1 MPPASALA
9 GLPTASALPNPAS
22 SGAGVNPPGIAQLQ
36 PGTTRLPSGTTRL
49 PSGNTRLPS
58 GNTRLPSGNVQ
69 LPSGNTRLPAGSI
82 TQILT
87 PNGEITNPN
96 VGIPPVLPV
105 TSVSATLANLLPLA
119 NSELGHSAGGVYVG
133 DGRPPVPYKLAQ
145 KIRRWEFV
153 DMGELLPE
161 FWCSY
166 RDDEGAV
173 KRPSSSRR
181 TRKVT
186 EIFTWVQCFNTYVSV
201 LAPAHPETIP
211 ELMAYMSTIVRT
223 SQDFSGLAWVRYD
236 AGFRRQAALT
246 GNRMWSQINA
256 TLYTLCFAGNALATT
271 RCELCFASSH
281 SAAECEQRGEA
292 DPEMPT
298 RMKAIETAVL
308 ALTAKQGRSGG
319 PARSSGEACRLWNR
333 NSCSFPR
340 CKHLHICSRCS
351 GNHQAL
357 SCPMSTPQQGTQT
370 FGKVSSNVNLQR
382 FGSRPY

>member
-1 MPPASALA
+1 MTEYRVPHIITLAKLCVGRACQGGACLNAQYYIPCRRDNLMPYVVPPPPPPLGIGIMPPPSALA

-22 SGAGVNPPGIAQLQ
+22 SEAGVNPPGVAQLQ
-36 PGTTRLPSGTTRL
+36 PGTTRLP
-49 PSGNTRLPS
+49 
-58 GNTRLPSGNVQ
+58 
-69 LPSGNTRLPAGSI
+69 AGSMA
-82 TQILT
+82 QILS

-96 VGIPPVLPV
+96 VGVPPGLPV

-133 DGRPPVPYKLAQ
+133 GGRSPVPYKLAQ

-166 RDDEGAV
+166 RDDKGTV

-211 ELMAYMSTIVRT
+211 EPMADMSTIVRT
-223 SQDFSGLAWVRYD
+223 SQDFSGLAWVRYN

-246 GNRMWSQINA
+246 GNKLWSQINA

-281 SAAECEQRGEA
+281 STAECEQRGEA

-298 RMKAIETAVL
+298 RMKAIETVVRLVRREKPVDCGTGIAVL
-308 ALTAKQGRSGG
+308 STLQA
-319 PARSSGEACRLWNR
+319 PA
-333 NSCSFPR
+333 
-340 CKHLHICSRCS
+340 HL
-351 GNHQAL
+351 
-357 SCPMSTPQQGTQT
+357 
-370 FGKVSSNVNLQR
+370 
-382 FGSRPY
+382 